1 VFWHNRTAV
10 ITGGSTGLGLETA
23 KALASRGCRVVV
35 CALDADAG
43 AVDVARAFSAPE
55 MAEYSACGRHS
66 SAPDVAVVPLDLGC
80 FASIER
86 CAAQLLRHEPRIDM
100 LVLNAGVCGATGTTM
115 QGFEMQM
122 GVNHIGHALLCRLL
136 LPTLQAQP
144 FTSRIIGIS
153 SVGHRFA
160 FISADDL
167 QCTYSKFFGWGSYL
181 TSKLAGI
188 LHMKALHEHLSGGD
202 NVVALSLSPGIVN
215 TGIWARAPAILRGSV
230 QWICD
235 RDEKRG
241 AATTVWCCVAPEC
254 GNVRASGG
262 THWADCRLTEASWL
276 ACDPTLRR
284 RIWEATNTAID
295 EALGGRCAIAP
306 WR

>member
-1 VFWHNRTAV
+1 MGNRTAV

-23 KALASRGCRVVV
+23 KALASCGCRVVV
-35 CALDADAG
+35 CAMDAESG
-43 AVDVARAFSAPE
+43 AVDVASAFSLPR
-55 MAEYSACGRHS
+55 MAEYSAGGWHT
-66 SAPDVAVVPLDLGC
+66 SAPDVAVLPLDMAD

-86 CAAQLLRHEPRIDM
+86 CAAQLLRGEPRIDI
-100 LVLNAGVCGATGTTM
+100 LVLNAGVCGATGTTA

-136 LPTLQAQP
+136 LPTLRAQP
-144 FTSRIIGIS
+144 FTSRIIAIS

-167 QCTYSKFFGWGSYL
+167 QCSYSRFFGWGSYL

-188 LHMKALHEHLSGGD
+188 LHMKALQQHLSRSGGD
-202 NVVALSLSPGIVN
+202 NIVALSLSPGIVN
-215 TGIWARAPAILRGSV
+215 TGIWARTPSVLRGSV
-230 QWICD
+230 RWICD

-241 AATTVWCCVAPEC
+241 AATTIMCCVAPEC
-254 GNVRASGG
+254 GDVRASGG

-276 ACDPTLRR
+276 ACDQPLRR
-284 RIWEATNTAID
+284 RIWEATNRAID
-295 EALGGRCAIAP
+295 EALGPHTIAP
-306 WR
+306 WC